1 MNWPENVR
9 ITPDD
14 DLFEDAGHIVSYGP
28 MFDPSTNSLAA
39 ATMREKG
46 GPQRV
51 RSCDGP
57 PRDHHGLAVVL
68 RRRIAPAEI
77 IEQPPV
83 SDSEVIR
90 TPILPS
96 TGNLSIAELLE
107 LASFLPQNK
116 NVGWAAYIPLPPA
129 SIVGN
134 VSSSAFWELAW
145 SRIRHN
151 ERRSGGA
158 DVAVQRM
165 DLEFE
170 GVKVDMHALSR
181 TTSVWKNNGSMHPD
195 SPSFLLPTSILV
207 TLNAYRDVQ
216 SCTAVPSINA
226 RFWPIRFT
234 DPGIVDVDNNA
245 SPAKSF
251 TALTRFDTKL
261 QNDGKFDDS
270 QSTFISLALVKRANL
285 DKDVGL
291 ANIIP
296 DPFIWSD
303 DGYDSADDDDG
314 IEDSIS
320 REDQRFQSKRD
331 YAHTSTNEIAN
342 QRQRAESAAIG
353 SGYRKAWGR

>member
-1 MNWPENVR
+1 MLLTPAIFTLVPLDTTTR
-9 ITPDD
+9 IGAAPSRASNFRYVCQ
-14 DLFEDAGHIVSYGP
+14 LGLGAAGSLVGARRYSFRPVADSGLGSREGIGMMVVISTECP
-28 MFDPSTNSLAA
+28 LSNLMFHASRNSA
-39 ATMREKG
+39 
-46 GPQRV
+46 
-51 RSCDGP
+51 
-57 PRDHHGLAVVL
+57 
-68 RRRIAPAEI
+68 
-77 IEQPPV
+77 
-83 SDSEVIR
+83 EVIR
-90 TPILPS
+90 RALQRADNMLDEGQSHTE
-96 TGNLSIAELLE
+96 ELLSSLTCITGAE
-107 LASFLPQNK
+107 VLKESA
-116 NVGWAAYIPLPPA
+116 VIGWL
-129 SIVGN
+129 
-134 VSSSAFWELAW
+134 E
-145 SRIRHN
+145 SRIV
-151 ERRSGGA
+151 S
-158 DVAVQRM
+158 
-165 DLEFE
+165 
-170 GVKVDMHALSR
+170 
-181 TTSVWKNNGSMHPD
+181 
-195 SPSFLLPTSILV
+195 
-207 TLNAYRDVQ
+207 VQ